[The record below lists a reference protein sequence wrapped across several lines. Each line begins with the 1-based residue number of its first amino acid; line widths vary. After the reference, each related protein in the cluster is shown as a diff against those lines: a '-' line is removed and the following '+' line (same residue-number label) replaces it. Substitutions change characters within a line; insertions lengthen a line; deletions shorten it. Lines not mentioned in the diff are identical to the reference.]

1 MQTHSIISRVVHG
14 DGIENPSLAG
24 VYVEVERVVDIVNN
38 IFKTSAALS
47 LFEGT
52 TMLEVPFSQ
61 LQSII
66 QSLLSNIKIVYQ

>member
-1 MQTHSIISRVVHG
+1 VVHG
-14 DGIENPSLAG
+14 DGSDNPSLAT

-38 IFKTSAALS
+38 IFKTSAAMS